1 MKAYWRSRGCMY
13 VQTVIAALLVAALS
27 PAAGAQGTPPFPDG
41 LWDLSP
47 TIITDTDR
55 TGFREAVYGGERE
68 RHMWLIRGDAWT
80 SVDHIVHVFDVD
92 FDRIR
97 VEFQVH
103 PELGDEAD
111 AREEVETYAPMI
123 GRLPRALLEHLR
135 EVEIQQNGLNWA
147 ARGYDKEPSAGV
159 IHISIEAADAWEAR
173 GLDDFMDEL
182 LFHEA
187 VHVSLDPIHRD
198 DPGYFDAQYAD
209 RIYISNHARRRPY
222 NEDLA
227 ETLLAWF
234 AVRYRPERISP
245 AQHQAII
252 EAVPNRLAYLDQQNF
267 DMSPYR
273 RATPVPTL
281 PLSGIVL
288 LAALL
293 YRVGRG
299 RRGEGEKVKG
309 TARGIPQR
317 SLQPLRAP

>member
-1 MKAYWRSRGCMY
+1 MY
-13 VQTVIAALLVAALS
+13 ARTVIVVLLVAALS
-27 PAAGAQGTPPFPDG
+27 SLAGAQGTPPFPGG

-47 TIITDTDR
+47 TIITDADR
-55 TGFREAVYGGERE
+55 TVFRGATYRGEHE
-68 RHMWLIRGDAWT
+68 RHMWLIRENVWTNGDHA
-80 SVDHIVHVFDVD
+80 VHVFDVD

-135 EVEIQQNGLNWA
+135 EVEIQQNGLFWSS
-147 ARGYDKEPSAGV
+147 RGYDREPSAGV
-159 IHISIEAADAWEAR
+159 IHISIAAADAWKMR
-173 GLDDFMDEL
+173 GLDGFAEEI

-187 VHVSLDPIHRD
+187 VHVSLDPDHRD
-198 DPGYFDAQYAD
+198 HPDYFDAQHAD
-209 RIYISNHARRRPY
+209 RIYISNHARNSPY
-222 NEDLA
+222 NEDFA
-227 ETLLAWF
+227 ETSLAWF

-245 AQHQAII
+245 TQHQAII
-252 EAVPNRLAYLDQQNF
+252 EAVPNRLAYFDRQNF

-273 RATPVPTL
+273 RAAPVPTL
-281 PLSGIVL
+281 PLLGVVL

-299 RRGEGEKVKG
+299 MLSR
-309 TARGIPQR
+309 P
-317 SLQPLRAP
+317 